1 MQFKYIL
8 YLIFLSLFAC
18 EHHSSNINIKNKP
31 EETKSIVQKKEIKEV
46 EKIEKEE
53 LVNIVYSNKGF
64 ALINSENSNN
74 INEFNSVKF
83 DHIITVCDNAQEKC
97 PIFFSENAIRTHH
110 PFFDPSSIKN
120 PKLIESAFAKCRDE
134 IKLFCK
140 DFLEKNFS

>member
-1 MQFKYIL
+1 MENKKIL
-8 YLIFLSLFAC
+8 VLCTGNSCRSQIAEGYLKFFL
-18 EHHSSNINIKNKP
+18 KNRA
-31 EETKSIVQKKEIKEV
+31 
-46 EKIEKEE
+46 
-53 LVNIVYSNKGF
+53 NVYSAGVDNHEINKLAIKTMKDDG
-64 ALINSENSNN
+64 IDISKQVSNN

-120 PKLIESAFAKCRDE
+120 LKLIESAFAICRDE

-140 DFLEKNFS
+140 DFSEKNFS

>member
-1 MQFKYIL
+1 MENKKIL
-8 YLIFLSLFAC
+8 VLCTGNSCRSQIAEGYLKFFL
-18 EHHSSNINIKNKP
+18 KNRA
-31 EETKSIVQKKEIKEV
+31 
-46 EKIEKEE
+46 
-53 LVNIVYSNKGF
+53 NVYSAGVDNHEINKLAIKTMKDDG
-64 ALINSENSNN
+64 IDISKQVSNN

>member
-1 MQFKYIL
+1 MENKKIL
-8 YLIFLSLFAC
+8 VLCTGNSCRRQIAEGYLKFFL
-18 EHHSSNINIKNKP
+18 KNRA
-31 EETKSIVQKKEIKEV
+31 
-46 EKIEKEE
+46 
-53 LVNIVYSNKGF
+53 NVYSAGVDNHEINKLAIKTMKDDG
-64 ALINSENSNN
+64 IDISKQVSNN

-140 DFLEKNFS
+140 DFSEKNFS

>member
-1 MQFKYIL
+1 MRNKNIL
-8 YLIFLSLFAC
+8 ILCTGNSCRSQIAEGYLKFFL
-18 EHHSSNINIKNKP
+18 KNRA
-31 EETKSIVQKKEIKEV
+31 
-46 EKIEKEE
+46 
-53 LVNIVYSNKGF
+53 NVYSAGVDNHEINKLAIKTMKDDG
-64 ALINSENSNN
+64 IDISKQVSNN

-120 PKLIESAFAKCRDE
+120 PKLIESALAKCRDE

-140 DFLEKNFS
+140 DFSEKNFS

>member
-1 MQFKYIL
+1 MGNKNIL
-8 YLIFLSLFAC
+8 ILCTGNSCRSQIAEGYLKFFL
-18 EHHSSNINIKNKP
+18 KNRA
-31 EETKSIVQKKEIKEV
+31 
-46 EKIEKEE
+46 
-53 LVNIVYSNKGF
+53 NVYSAGVDNHEINKLAIKTMKDDG
-64 ALINSENSNN
+64 IDISKQVSNN

-120 PKLIESAFAKCRDE
+120 PKLIESAFSKCRDE

-140 DFLEKNFS
+140 DFSEKNFS

>member
-1 MQFKYIL
+1 MENKKIL
-8 YLIFLSLFAC
+8 VLCTGNSCRSQIAEGYLKFFL
-18 EHHSSNINIKNKP
+18 KNRA
-31 EETKSIVQKKEIKEV
+31 
-46 EKIEKEE
+46 
-53 LVNIVYSNKGF
+53 NVYSAGVDNHEINKLAIKTMKDDG
-64 ALINSENSNN
+64 IDISKQVSNN

-120 PKLIESAFAKCRDE
+120 PKLIESALAKCRDE

-140 DFLEKNFS
+140 DFSDKKF

>member
-1 MQFKYIL
+1 MENKKIL
-8 YLIFLSLFAC
+8 VLCTGNSCRSQIAEGYLKFFL
-18 EHHSSNINIKNKP
+18 KNRA
-31 EETKSIVQKKEIKEV
+31 
-46 EKIEKEE
+46 
-53 LVNIVYSNKGF
+53 NVYSAGVDNHEINKLAIKTMKDDG
-64 ALINSENSNN
+64 IDISNQVSNN

-140 DFLEKNFS
+140 DFSEKNFS

>member
-1 MQFKYIL
+1 MENKKIL
-8 YLIFLSLFAC
+8 VLCTGNSCRSQIAEGYLKFFL
-18 EHHSSNINIKNKP
+18 KNRA
-31 EETKSIVQKKEIKEV
+31 
-46 EKIEKEE
+46 
-53 LVNIVYSNKGF
+53 NVYSAGVDNHEINKLAIKTMKDDG
-64 ALINSENSNN
+64 IDISKQVSNN

-110 PFFDPSSIKN
+110 PFFDPSSLKN

-140 DFLEKNFS
+140 DFSEKNFS

>member
-1 MQFKYIL
+1 MENKKIL
-8 YLIFLSLFAC
+8 VLCTGNSCRSQIAEGYLKFFL
-18 EHHSSNINIKNKP
+18 KNRA
-31 EETKSIVQKKEIKEV
+31 
-46 EKIEKEE
+46 
-53 LVNIVYSNKGF
+53 NVYSAGVDNHEINKLAIKTMKDDG
-64 ALINSENSNN
+64 IDISKQVSNN

-120 PKLIESAFAKCRDE
+120 LKLIESAFAKCRDE

>member
-1 MQFKYIL
+1 MIL
-8 YLIFLSLFAC
+8 ILCTGNSCRSQIAEGYLKFFL
-18 EHHSSNINIKNKP
+18 KNRA
-31 EETKSIVQKKEIKEV
+31 
-46 EKIEKEE
+46 
-53 LVNIVYSNKGF
+53 NVYSAGVDNHE
-64 ALINSENSNN
+64 INELAIKTMKDDGIDISKQVSNN

>member
-1 MQFKYIL
+1 MENKKIL
-8 YLIFLSLFAC
+8 VLCTGNSCRSQIAEGYLKFFLKNKA
-18 EHHSSNINIKNKP
+18 NINSAGVDNH
-31 EETKSIVQKKEIKEV
+31 E
-46 EKIEKEE
+46 
-53 LVNIVYSNKGF
+53 
-64 ALINSENSNN
+64 INSIAIKTMKDDGIDISKQVSNN

>member
-1 MQFKYIL
+1 MENKKIL
-8 YLIFLSLFAC
+8 VLCTGNSCRSQIAEGYLKFFLKNRANV
-18 EHHSSNINIKNKP
+18 HSAGVDNHEINKLAIKTMKDDGIDIS
-31 EETKSIVQKKEIKEV
+31 KQV
-46 EKIEKEE
+46 
-53 LVNIVYSNKGF
+53 
-64 ALINSENSNN
+64 SNN
-74 INEFNSVKF
+74 INEFNSMKF

-140 DFLEKNFS
+140 DFSEKNFS

>member
-1 MQFKYIL
+1 MENKKIL
-8 YLIFLSLFAC
+8 VLCTGNSCRSQIAEGYLKFFL
-18 EHHSSNINIKNKP
+18 KNRAY
-31 EETKSIVQKKEIKEV
+31 
-46 EKIEKEE
+46 
-53 LVNIVYSNKGF
+53 VYSAGVDNHEINKLAIKTMKDDG
-64 ALINSENSNN
+64 IDISKQVSNN

-140 DFLEKNFS
+140 DFSEKNFS

>member
-1 MQFKYIL
+1 MENKKIL
-8 YLIFLSLFAC
+8 VLCTGNSCRSQIAEGYLKFFL
-18 EHHSSNINIKNKP
+18 KNRA
-31 EETKSIVQKKEIKEV
+31 
-46 EKIEKEE
+46 
-53 LVNIVYSNKGF
+53 NVYSAGVDNHEINKLAIKTMKDDG
-64 ALINSENSNN
+64 IDISKQVSNN

-120 PKLIESAFAKCRDE
+120 PKLIESSFAKCRDE

-140 DFLEKNFS
+140 DFSEKNFS

>member
-1 MQFKYIL
+1 MENKKIL
-8 YLIFLSLFAC
+8 VLCTGNSCRSQIAEGYLKFFL
-18 EHHSSNINIKNKP
+18 KNRA
-31 EETKSIVQKKEIKEV
+31 
-46 EKIEKEE
+46 
-53 LVNIVYSNKGF
+53 NVYSAGVDNHEINKLAIKTMKDDG
-64 ALINSENSNN
+64 IDISKQVSNN

-140 DFLEKNFS
+140 DFSEKNFS

>member
-1 MQFKYIL
+1 MENKKIL
-8 YLIFLSLFAC
+8 VLCTGNSCRSQIAEGYLKFFL
-18 EHHSSNINIKNKP
+18 KNRA
-31 EETKSIVQKKEIKEV
+31 
-46 EKIEKEE
+46 
-53 LVNIVYSNKGF
+53 NVYSAGVDNHEINKLAIKTMKDDG
-64 ALINSENSNN
+64 IDISKQVSNN

-83 DHIITVCDNAQEKC
+83 DHIITVCDKAQEKC

-140 DFLEKNFS
+140 DFSEKNFS

>member
-1 MQFKYIL
+1 MENKKILVLCTGNSCRSQIAEGYLKFFK
-8 YLIFLSLFAC
+8 
-18 EHHSSNINIKNKP
+18 KNKA
-31 EETKSIVQKKEIKEV
+31 
-46 EKIEKEE
+46 
-53 LVNIVYSNKGF
+53 NVYSAGVDNHEINKLAIKTMKDDG
-64 ALINSENSNN
+64 IDISKQVSNN

-140 DFLEKNFS
+140 DFSEKNFS

>member
-1 MQFKYIL
+1 MENKKIL
-8 YLIFLSLFAC
+8 VLCTGNSCRSQIAEGYLKFFL
-18 EHHSSNINIKNKP
+18 KNRA
-31 EETKSIVQKKEIKEV
+31 
-46 EKIEKEE
+46 
-53 LVNIVYSNKGF
+53 NVYSAGVDNHEINKLAIKTMKDDG
-64 ALINSENSNN
+64 IDISKQVSNN

-120 PKLIESAFAKCRDE
+120 PKLIDSAFEKCREE

-140 DFLEKNFS
+140 EFSDKYFS

>member
-1 MQFKYIL
+1 MENKKIL
-8 YLIFLSLFAC
+8 VLCTGNSCRSQIAEGYLKFFL
-18 EHHSSNINIKNKP
+18 KNRA
-31 EETKSIVQKKEIKEV
+31 
-46 EKIEKEE
+46 
-53 LVNIVYSNKGF
+53 NVYSAGVDNHEINKLAIKTMKDDG
-64 ALINSENSNN
+64 IDISKQVSNN

-120 PKLIESAFAKCRDE
+120 PKLIESALAKCRDE

-140 DFLEKNFS
+140 DFSEKNFS